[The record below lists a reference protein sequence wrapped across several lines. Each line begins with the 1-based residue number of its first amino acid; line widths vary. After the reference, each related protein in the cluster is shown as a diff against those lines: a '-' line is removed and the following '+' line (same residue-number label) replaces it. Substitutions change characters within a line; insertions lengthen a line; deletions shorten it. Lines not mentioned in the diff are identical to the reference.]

1 MNQRMLM
8 EDQQVIAKSEPRT
21 VTNEMI
27 LKYNQMIES
36 FLRNSI
42 SKNWNEADTSRNKD
56 EVGLGNSGWT
66 MSDMR
71 QYLATEVFIALRN
84 YKPEHKTKESTF
96 VFGHLN
102 KRVGSLMKKLTK
114 KSKGYGIWSSNIEE
128 VLGEIDAE

>member
-1 MNQRMLM
+1 MQ
-8 EDQQVIAKSEPRT
+8 DQIVETSSEPRV
-21 VTNEMI
+21 VTDAMI
-27 LKYNQMIES
+27 LQYNQMIES

-42 SKNWNEADTSRNKD
+42 SKNWNESDTSKNND
-56 EVGLGNSGWT
+56 EIGLGNSGWT

-84 YKPEHKTKESTF
+84 YKTEYKTKESTF

-114 KSKGYGIWSSNIEE
+114 KSKGYGVWSENIEII
-128 VLGEIDAE
+128 LGEIDSE

>member
-1 MNQRMLM
+1 M
-8 EDQQVIAKSEPRT
+8 EEQQVMTSNEPRV
-21 VTNEMI
+21 VTDAMI
-27 LKYNQMIES
+27 LQYNQMIES

-42 SKNWNEADTSRNKD
+42 SKNWNESDTSKNND
-56 EVGLGNSGWT
+56 EIGLGNSGWT

-84 YKPEHKTKESTF
+84 YKTEYKTKESTF

-114 KSKGYGIWSSNIEE
+114 KSKGYGVWSSNLEE
-128 VLGEIDAE
+128 ILGEVDSE

>member
-1 MNQRMLM
+1 MQ
-8 EDQQVIAKSEPRT
+8 DQIVEVSSEPRV

-42 SKNWNEADTSRNKD
+42 SKNWNESDTSKNND
-56 EVGLGNSGWT
+56 EIGLGNSGWT

-84 YKPEHKTKESTF
+84 YKTEYKTKESTF

-114 KSKGYGIWSSNIEE
+114 KSKGYGIWSSNLEE
-128 VLGEIDAE
+128 LLGEVDKE

>member
-1 MNQRMLM
+1 MQ
-8 EDQQVIAKSEPRT
+8 DQIVEVSSEPRV

-27 LKYNQMIES
+27 TKYDQMIES

-42 SKNWNEADTSRNKD
+42 SKNWNEADTSKNND
-56 EVGLGNSGWT
+56 EIGLGNSGWT

-84 YKPEHKTKESTF
+84 YKTEYKTKESTF

-114 KSKGYGIWSSNIEE
+114 KSKGYGIWSSNLEE
-128 VLGEIDAE
+128 LLGEVDSE

>member
-1 MNQRMLM
+1 MQNQLVESKVESRIIT
-8 EDQQVIAKSEPRT
+8 DD
-21 VTNEMI
+21 MI

-42 SKNWNEADTSRNKD
+42 SKNWNEADTSRGKD
-56 EVGLGNSGWT
+56 ETSLGNSGWT

-84 YKPEHKTKESTF
+84 YKVEYKTKESTF

-114 KSKGYGIWSSNIEE
+114 KSKGYGVWSSNLEE

>member
-1 MNQRMLM
+1 M
-8 EDQQVIAKSEPRT
+8 EEQQVITSTEPRQ
-21 VTNEMI
+21 VTDAMI
-27 LKYNQMIES
+27 LQYNQMIES

-42 SKNWNEADTSRNKD
+42 AKNWNESDTSKNND
-56 EVGLGNSGWT
+56 EIGLGNSGWT

-84 YKPEHKTKESTF
+84 YKTEYKTKESTF

-114 KSKGYGIWSSNIEE
+114 KSKGYGVWSSNLEE
-128 VLGEIDAE
+128 ILGEVDSE

>member
-1 MNQRMLM
+1 MQ
-8 EDQQVIAKSEPRT
+8 DQIVEVSSEPRV

-27 LKYNQMIES
+27 TKYDQMIES
-36 FLRNSI
+36 FMRNSI
-42 SKNWNEADTSRNKD
+42 SKNWNEADTSKNND
-56 EVGLGNSGWT
+56 EIGLGNSGWT

-84 YKPEHKTKESTF
+84 YKTEYKTKESTF

-114 KSKGYGIWSSNIEE
+114 KSKGYGIWSSNLEE
-128 VLGEIDAE
+128 LLGEVDSE

>member
-1 MNQRMLM
+1 M
-8 EDQQVIAKSEPRT
+8 EEQQIMTSNEPRV
-21 VTNEMI
+21 VTDAMI
-27 LKYNQMIES
+27 LQYNQMIES

-42 SKNWNEADTSRNKD
+42 SKNWNESDTSKNND
-56 EVGLGNSGWT
+56 EIGLGNSGWT

-84 YKPEHKTKESTF
+84 YKTEYKTKESTF

-114 KSKGYGIWSSNIEE
+114 KSKGYGVWSSNLEE
-128 VLGEIDAE
+128 ILGEVDSE